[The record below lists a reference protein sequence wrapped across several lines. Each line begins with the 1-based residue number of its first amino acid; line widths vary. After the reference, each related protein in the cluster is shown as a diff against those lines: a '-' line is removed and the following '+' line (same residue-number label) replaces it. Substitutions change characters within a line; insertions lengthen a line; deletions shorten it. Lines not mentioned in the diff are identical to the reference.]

1 MATTYELKMTE
12 VDHVGADDGADF
24 AIKRYSLDSN
34 TGVETYVDTPFSMDQ
49 DTGAITWGFGL
60 AAQTALPSALTAAGS
75 ANIIAPGI
83 TSVAV
88 GANVNA
94 TTDFLTLP
102 SLASVPV
109 GHTITIVS
117 NAAGHNVRTPATS
130 NEKINNQ
137 DSDGTKQYAVPAG
150 SQIHRFTKIDNT
162 IGWMGQ
168 GFTAIGAVVAAVVPA

>member
-24 AIKRYSLDSN
+24 AIKRYSLDSV
-34 TGVETYVDTPFSMDQ
+34 TGVETYVDTPLSMDQ
-49 DTGAITWGFGL
+49 DTGALTFGFGL
-60 AAQTALPSALTAAGS
+60 AAQICLPSTLTVVGS
-75 ANIIAPGI
+75 ANLVLPGI

-94 TTDFLTLP
+94 TTDWITLP

-109 GHTITIVS
+109 GHTITVVA

-137 DSDGTKQYAVPAG
+137 DSDGTKQYAVPSG
-150 SQIHRFTKIDNT
+150 SQVHIFRKIDNT
-162 IGWMGQ
+162 IGWVGQ
-168 GFTAIGAVVAAVVPA
+168 GFTALGAVVAAIVPA